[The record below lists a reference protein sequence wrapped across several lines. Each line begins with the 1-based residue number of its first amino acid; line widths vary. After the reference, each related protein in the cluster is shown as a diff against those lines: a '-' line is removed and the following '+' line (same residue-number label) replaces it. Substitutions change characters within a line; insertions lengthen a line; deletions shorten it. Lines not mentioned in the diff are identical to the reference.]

1 MRNTLVVAGAVV
13 AGVLGVVVA
22 LVALFPPVRQVPG
35 PRAGLVVAGA
45 VAALVVAAVVVRRRA
60 TAARW
65 AAWFTLPAVALG
77 AVWWWQP
84 QASFGWFAYA
94 PLSSVMVRG
103 SSGADVLL
111 PALVLLLGALA
122 TTGVVTLVGD
132 ESPVRVLAVV
142 AAALTA
148 PLWALPGVRLT
159 AYGATLSGEL
169 IPTEVTVVRT
179 ATLLLVLVVGAAVL
193 LARRPAPGR
202 ATAYALPA
210 AGLSWVWWQTG
221 AGATVGVALS
231 GGTPRPGFSDLLPWL
246 VTPVAESALVV
257 VLWVLTFLG
266 ARVLV
271 ARYRPPDGLPVSP
284 SEP

>member
-1 MRNTLVVAGAVV
+1 MRNRLVVAGAVA

-35 PRAGLVVAGA
+35 PRAGLVVAG
-45 VAALVVAAVVVRRRA
+45 VVAVLGVSMLVLLHRT

-65 AAWFTLPAVALG
+65 AAWFAVPAAALG
-77 AVWWWQP
+77 AAWWWQP
-84 QASFGWFAYA
+84 QSSFGWFAYA
-94 PLSSVMVRG
+94 PLSSVVVEG
-103 SSGADVLL
+103 SAGADLLL
-111 PALVLLLGALA
+111 PTLVLLLGVLA
-122 TTGVVTLVGD
+122 TTGVVALVGD

-148 PLWALPGVRLT
+148 PLWVVPGIRVT
-159 AYGATLSGEL
+159 AYGASLSGEL
-169 IPTEVTVVRT
+169 VTTRVTVVRT
-179 ATLLLVLVVGAAVL
+179 AALLLVLVIGSAVL

-202 ATAYALPA
+202 ATAYAIPA

-231 GGTPRPGFSDLLPWL
+231 GGTPGPGFSDLLPWL
-246 VTPVAESALVV
+246 VTPVAESALVI

-271 ARYRPPDGLPVSP
+271 GRYRPPDSLPVSP

>member
-1 MRNTLVVAGAVV
+1 MRNRLVVAGAVA

-35 PRAGLVVAGA
+35 PRAGLVVAG
-45 VAALVVAAVVVRRRA
+45 VVAVLGVSMLVLLHRTTA
-60 TAARW
+60 TRW
-65 AAWFTLPAVALG
+65 AAWFTVPAAALG
-77 AVWWWQP
+77 AAWWWQP
-84 QASFGWFAYA
+84 QSSFGWFAYA
-94 PLSSVMVRG
+94 PLSSVVVEG
-103 SSGADVLL
+103 SAGADLLL
-111 PALVLLLGALA
+111 PTLVLLLGVLA
-122 TTGVVTLVGD
+122 TTGVVALVGD
-132 ESPVRVLAVV
+132 ESPVRVLAVI

-148 PLWALPGVRLT
+148 PLWVVPGIRVT
-159 AYGATLSGEL
+159 AYGASLSGEL
-169 IPTEVTVVRT
+169 VTTRVTVVRT
-179 ATLLLVLVVGAAVL
+179 AALVLVLVIGAAVL

-202 ATAYALPA
+202 ATAYAMPA

-231 GGTPRPGFSDLLPWL
+231 GGTPGPGFSDLLPWL
-246 VTPVAESALVV
+246 VTPVAESALVI

-271 ARYRPPDGLPVSP
+271 GRYRPPDSLPVSP